1 MKRSNKTKMVGVHV
15 TEDLYNEIQL
25 RAENEKLS
33 VSSFL
38 NREIKNMFSEYE
50 LPEIKKPELTE
61 TEDRK
66 AYVSFDKDTSAI
78 LQQKAAEQGLTETAY
93 LRNLIHTKDFKV
105 YRVVTDDLENII
117 EEVHSAISSLSGTIS
132 IIRKQGQGKIFEQ
145 DVKHILQDADEIKKT
160 LNKIVQNLYKT
171 RRSTK
176 NKILKDLE
184 NQ

>member
-1 MKRSNKTKMVGVHV
+1 M
-15 TEDLYNEIQL
+15 
-25 RAENEKLS
+25 
-33 VSSFL
+33 
-38 NREIKNMFSEYE
+38 
-50 LPEIKKPELTE
+50 
-61 TEDRK
+61 
-66 AYVSFDKDTSAI
+66 
-78 LQQKAAEQGLTETAY
+78 
-93 LRNLIHTKDFKV
+93 
-105 YRVVTDDLENII
+105 TDDLENII

-145 DVKHILQDADEIKKT
+145 YVKHILQDADEIKKT